1 METGRGNIVL
11 MPAISRHVSGKEA
24 TMTKEQFE
32 REKKYQAALA
42 VARSM
47 LKQDVINEDDF
58 LRIEAKLR
66 EKFRPILGGFL
77 F

>member
-1 METGRGNIVL
+1 
-11 MPAISRHVSGKEA
+11 
-24 TMTKEQFE
+24 MTREQFD

-47 LKQDVINEDDF
+47 FRENVIDREDF
-58 LRIEAKLR
+58 LRIEARLR
-66 EKFRPILGGFL
+66 EKFRPVLGGFL

>member
-1 METGRGNIVL
+1 MATKPGNIAPIPV
-11 MPAISRHVSGKEA
+11 ISRRASEKEA
-24 TMTKEQFE
+24 AMTQEQFD

-47 LKQDVINEDDF
+47 RKKGVIDEDDF

-66 EKFRPILGGFL
+66 AKFNPILGGFL

>member
-1 METGRGNIVL
+1 METKNGNIVP

-24 TMTKEQFE
+24 AMTKEQFD

-42 VARSM
+42 VARNM
-47 LKQDVINEDDF
+47 LAKEIIDEADF

>member
-1 METGRGNIVL
+1 
-11 MPAISRHVSGKEA
+11 MPAILRRGFRKEA
-24 TMTKEQFE
+24 AMTKEQFE

-47 LKQDVINEDDF
+47 LKKGVINEADF

-66 EKFRPILGGFL
+66 VKFRPILGGFL
-77 F
+77 C

>member
-1 METGRGNIVL
+1 
-11 MPAISRHVSGKEA
+11 
-24 TMTKEQFE
+24 MTREQCE

-42 VARSM
+42 VAREM
-47 LKQDVINEDDF
+47 LKKEVINEEDF

-66 EKFRPILGGFL
+66 GKFQPILGGFL

>member
-1 METGRGNIVL
+1 METKSGNIVP
-11 MPAISRHVSGKEA
+11 MPAISQRVSGKEA
-24 TMTKEQFE
+24 AMTKEQFD

-42 VARSM
+42 VARNM
-47 LKQDVINEDDF
+47 LAKEIIDEADF
-58 LRIEAKLR
+58 LRLEARLR

>member
-1 METGRGNIVL
+1 METGQGNIVL
-11 MPAISRHVSGKEA
+11 MPAISRRVSGKEA
-24 TMTKEQFE
+24 AMTKEQFD

-42 VARSM
+42 VARKM
-47 LKQDVINEDDF
+47 LEKEIINEDDF

>member
-1 METGRGNIVL
+1 
-11 MPAISRHVSGKEA
+11 
-24 TMTKEQFE
+24 MTKEQFD

-42 VARSM
+42 VARNM
-47 LKQDVINEDDF
+47 LAKEIIDEADF